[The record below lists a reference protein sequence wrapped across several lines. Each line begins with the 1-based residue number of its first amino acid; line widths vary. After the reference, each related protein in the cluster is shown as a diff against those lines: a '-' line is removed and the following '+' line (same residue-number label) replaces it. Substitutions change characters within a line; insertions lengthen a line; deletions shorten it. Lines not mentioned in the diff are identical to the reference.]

1 MSRAVITFVTA
12 VSVLWHAMAG
22 CCAHHDHDHLTAQTC
37 KLHHCGDHEPANENA
52 LVGASHCHHAHGC
65 SDPVTATV
73 SVVNLAEVLAA
84 DCSSPQFPSSCP
96 CDAPSHCS
104 EQTCA
109 FAAPETPVYL
119 AFGPCIGLSVA
130 FVDLSLDLTVIAQFS
145 DRHGSPESNSLLSQ
159 GTLRRHLALSV
170 LLI

>member
-1 MSRAVITFVTA
+1 MSRAVITFVAA

-22 CCAHHDHDHLTAQTC
+22 CCAHHEHSTAPSC
-37 KLHHCGDHEPANENA
+37 KLQHCGHRQPVSEKP
-52 LVGASHCHHAHGC
+52 LVDGDHCHHAHG
-65 SDPVTATV
+65 SSNPITATV

-84 DCSSPQFPSSCP
+84 DCSSRQAPASCP

-119 AFGPCIGLSVA
+119 AFGACVGLSVA
-130 FVDLSLDLTVIAQFS
+130 FVDLSLDATAMARFS
-145 DRHGSPESNSLLSQ
+145 ARHASPESNSLLSQ